1 MLENNYEILGIS
13 EDASKKEIQEAFRR
27 LALEHHSDRG
37 GEQEKF
43 MKIKQAYEDLKIGK
57 KYADSD
63 SEKQRKS
70 KVYSSDDEEE
80 IRRRNRILAKE
91 VSREMETAQEWA
103 AALNRSNSTG
113 VRLFGSKTLGEIE
126 IERKANGM
134 LSIKGNM
141 MAGNLTYDGSILMT
155 GNITSPSFSEEH
167 ATTIKIAKGN
177 FKMMN
182 PLEHKYKID
191 NGAKIL
197 VEDGDIVVGNVF
209 GRKDKVQDP
218 QGKVG
223 VYTIKEHRTEL
234 LAPKGK
240 IILENVA
247 NTVKIEADTIIVLN
261 LEDDVLIKGREIMI
275 YGHKVTYDV
284 KIELTKGGILRFFED
299 FSIQGLSDDAKIK
312 LENGKELRLHELKT
326 KKIRDLSE
334 EFIENGN
341 NYDKNQTL
349 VGKGF
354 PITYEILDNFYKKPM
369 KQKSK
374 KWTSK
379 FSKFRFLQKNS
390 STTN

>member
-1 MLENNYEILGIS
+1 MLESNYDILGIN
-13 EDASKKEIQEAFRR
+13 EGASKKEIQEAFRR

-37 GEQEKF
+37 GEQEIF

-91 VSREMETAQEWA
+91 VSREMKIAQDWA

-126 IERKANGM
+126 IERKANGA

-141 MAGNLTYDGSILMT
+141 MAGNLTYDGSIIMT
-155 GNITSPSFSEEH
+155 GNITSPSFSDEH
-167 ATTIKIAKGN
+167 VTTIKITKGD
-177 FKMMN
+177 FKMVN

-197 VEDGDIVVGNVF
+197 VEEGDIVVGNVF

-218 QGKVG
+218 LGKVG

-240 IILENVA
+240 IILENVV
-247 NTVKIEADTIIVLN
+247 NTVKIQADTIIVLN
-261 LEDDVLIKGREIMI
+261 LEDDVFIKGREIMI

-284 KIELTKGGILRFFED
+284 KIELNKGGTLRFFED
-299 FSIQGLSDDAKIK
+299 FSIQGLSDDAKVK
-312 LENGKELRLHELKT
+312 LENGKEIRLHELKT

-334 EFIENGN
+334 EFVANSA
-341 NYDKNQTL
+341 NYDKDQTL

-354 PITYEILDNFYKKPM
+354 PITYEMLDNFYKKPV
-369 KQKSK
+369 KQKSNNS
-374 KWTSK
+374 TSK
-379 FSKFRFLQKNS
+379 LSRFGFFKKKK
-390 STTN
+390 

>member
-1 MLENNYEILGIS
+1 MLESNYEILGIH
-13 EDASKKEIQEAFRR
+13 ENATKKEIQEAFRR

-37 GEQEKF
+37 GEVEKF

-70 KVYSSDDEEE
+70 KVYSSDDEED
-80 IRRRNRILAKE
+80 IRRRNKILAKE
-91 VSREMETAQEWA
+91 VSREMKIAQEWA
-103 AALNRSNSTG
+103 AALNRSNATG

-126 IERKANGM
+126 IERKANGV
-134 LSIKGNM
+134 LSIKGNV
-141 MAGNLTYDGSILMT
+141 MAGKLSYDGPIIMT
-155 GNITSPSFSEEH
+155 GNITSPSFSEENV
-167 ATTIKIAKGN
+167 TTIKITKGD
-177 FKMMN
+177 FKMIN

-209 GRKDKVQDP
+209 GKKDKVQDP
-218 QGKVG
+218 LGKVG

-240 IILENVA
+240 IVLENVA
-247 NTVKIEADTIIVLN
+247 DTVKIEADTIIVLN
-261 LEDDVLIKGREIMI
+261 LEDDVILKGREILI

-284 KIELTKGGILRFFED
+284 KIELTKGGTLRFFED
-299 FSIQGLSDDAKIK
+299 FSIQGLSDDAKVK
-312 LENGKELRLHELKT
+312 LENGKEIRLHELKT

-334 EFIENGN
+334 EFV
-341 NYDKNQTL
+341 KNEGEYGKDQTM

-354 PITYEILDNFYKKPM
+354 PITYEILDNFYKKPV
-369 KQKSK
+369 KSK
-374 KWTSK
+374 SKNWTSK
-379 FSKFRFLQKNS
+379 IGKFRFSQKN
-390 STTN
+390 N